1 MGCKAHTAALA
12 RTMARICKAA
22 YRPAG
27 GCSAREGLIQ
37 SCLRYR
43 ANAEFNPVLDLDGY
57 IPAIQ
62 SKMRE
67 AHFPDYKKQVVQ
79 QLVLPFG
86 GTGQGQVAAPTLTPQ
101 LRYLFGDVD
110 GRSLFLLETNALSFQ
125 TTSYDTFETFS
136 GVLLKGLGV
145 VQDVLRLDF
154 VERIG
159 LRYLDAVQP
168 AKDGETLREFLVPEV
183 LGLALRGEGQLQ
195 QSVSETIVSTAAGQL
210 VSRVLIRHGQVGLP
224 MDLGGLAP
232 VIDPRFTQRESMHAI
247 VDTDASIG
255 RREAFEI
262 SKVRARLTALH
273 DDIVKSFNATVT
285 DHARATWA

>member
-1 MGCKAHTAALA
+1 MGKKLT
-12 RTMARICKAA
+12 
-22 YRPAG
+22 
-27 GCSAREGLIQ
+27 
-37 SCLRYR
+37 
-43 ANAEFNPVLDLDGY
+43 NAPVYYTVAQVQFNPVLDVDGY

-86 GTGQGQVAAPTLTPQ
+86 STGQGQMAAPTVTPQ
-101 LRYLFGDVD
+101 SRYLFGDIE
-110 GRSLFLLETNALSFQ
+110 GRSLFLLDTNALSFQ

-136 GVLLKGLGV
+136 GVLLKGLGI
-145 VQDVLRLDF
+145 VQDALRLDF

-168 AKDGETLREFLVPEV
+168 SMSGETLRHFLVPEV

-210 VSRVLIRHGQVGLP
+210 VSRVLIRHGQIGLP
-224 MDLGGLAP
+224 MELGGLAP
-232 VIDPRFTQRESMHAI
+232 AIDLRFTQRESLHAI
-247 VDTDASIG
+247 VDTDASISH
-255 RREAFEI
+255 REVFEL
-262 SKVRARLTALH
+262 SKVGARLTALH
-273 DDIVKSFNATVT
+273 DEIVKSFNATVT
-285 DHARATWA
+285 DHARASWA